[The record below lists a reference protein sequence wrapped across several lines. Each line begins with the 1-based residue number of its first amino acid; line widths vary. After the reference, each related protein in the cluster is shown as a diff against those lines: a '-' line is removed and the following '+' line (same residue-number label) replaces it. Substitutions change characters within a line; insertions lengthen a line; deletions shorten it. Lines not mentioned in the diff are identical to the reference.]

1 MRSIAI
7 ILKKGGSG
15 KTTTAVNLA
24 ACLQQKGKKTLLVDL
39 DPQANASLCVGIDPT
54 TLKISINDL
63 FININLKPQ
72 DIIIKTNFGLDI
84 LPSHPS
90 LEETEKGMKA
100 TQVGILREL
109 FKPIENK
116 YDFII
121 IDTPPSDSY
130 LTIAALTYVK
140 EVVIP
145 VQTHFLSLQGL
156 NQAFSSIDQIKKGL
170 NPKLKILGILPTM
183 VNDRTNISK
192 QVLDELNKHYKNI
205 LFPMKIDY
213 SVCHPE
219 ASLSGLP
226 IILYDPKHPGADAYK
241 KFTECI
247 L

>member
-192 QVLDELNKHYKNI
+192 QVLDELNKHYKTYY
-205 LFPMKIDY
+205 FQ
-213 SVCHPE
+213 
-219 ASLSGLP
+219 
-226 IILYDPKHPGADAYK
+226 
-241 KFTECI
+241 
-247 L
+247 